1 MNGSLIKIAIE
12 KIADSDG
19 FWQPDTYS
27 RSGNHGGL
35 RALIKLSNIKS
46 PNVDKKIREK
56 EIVTTTEKF
65 KVLAITLNLRYIIVR
80 KKNQKE
86 SHLNTAETARP
97 EVQNHLNLSKG
108 QFLFS

>member
-1 MNGSLIKIAIE
+1 MNGPLLKIAIE

-35 RALIKLSNIKS
+35 RALIKLLNIKS

-80 KKNQKE
+80 TKKE